1 MSLNED
7 CSSTDDI
14 RSDEPLSHAQTVWFN
29 QPLLLERGG
38 QLPKIRCCYET
49 WGTLNADASNAI
61 LVCHAV
67 SGDSHAARHN
77 ANDQPG
83 WWDGLIGPG
92 MSIDTNQFFVVCP
105 NVLGGCRG
113 TTGPGDLRAE
123 DDLELATSPNQPI
136 PGVSINSDERSP
148 LEAMSRQGGGDERP
162 YGADFPRITIGDM
175 VEVQRRLADHLG
187 IVKWRAIVGGS
198 LGGHQA
204 LQWVSRYP
212 NCTHTCIAIA
222 TSPRLTSQ
230 ALGFDVIAR
239 NAIQTDPHFHGGQYY
254 DRPNRPVTGLAIA
267 RMLGH
272 ITYLSVAAMEA
283 KFDPDRHD
291 PRHIASDFEQRFS
304 VGSYLAHQGQK
315 FTTRFDA
322 NSYITLSMA
331 MDLFDL
337 GGNRLKL
344 METFDECT
352 CDFLLVS
359 FSSDWLFPPAQSREI
374 VNALTALDKRVTYAE
389 ITSDAGHDAFL
400 IARDMATYGPLVQER
415 LRSSDTHRGVNLSA
429 GDAVSKGQ
437 SPVQLTVAEE
447 SILEII
453 PAGSSVL
460 DLGCGCGELLAAIR
474 DRHAG
479 TPMRLMGVEVAQ
491 ENILSTAMRGLDVI
505 DYDLNNGLPAFIDDQ
520 FDVVVLNA
528 TLQAVDNVVA
538 LLEEML
544 RVGKKAIISFPNFA
558 YRALRED
565 YVTRGRSPRAVGEFD
580 FDWHDTPNRRF
591 PTIADVHDL
600 LIEMGVTIDR
610 EIYWDVSQ
618 ARHID
623 ADDDPNLNADTAVLE
638 IHRS

>member
-1 MSLNED
+1 MATTDESF
-7 CSSTDDI
+7 STDDI
-14 RSDEPLSHAQTVWFN
+14 RSDEPLVHAQTVWFDE
-29 QPLLLERGG
+29 PLSLERGG
-38 QLPKIRCCYET
+38 ELPRIRCCFET
-49 WGTLNADASNAI
+49 WGTLNADASNAV

-67 SGDSHAARHN
+67 SGDSHAARHDED
-77 ANDQPG
+77 DQPG

-92 MSIDTNQFFVVCP
+92 LPIDTNRFFVVCP

-113 TTGPGDLRAE
+113 TTGPGDLRWVSRGPE
-123 DDLELATSPNQPI
+123 DNGDGDPAGGQTATEI
-136 PGVSINSDERSP
+136 
-148 LEAMSRQGGGDERP
+148 P

-187 IVKWRAIVGGS
+187 IKKWRAVVGGS

-212 NCTHTCIAIA
+212 DCTQTCIAIA

-239 NAIQTDPHFHGGQYY
+239 NAIQTDPHFQGGQYY
-254 DRPNRPVTGLAIA
+254 GRPQRPDTGLAIA

-272 ITYLSVAAMEA
+272 ITYLSVEAMEA

-291 PRHIASDFEQRFS
+291 PRQIASQFEQRFS
-304 VGSYLAHQGQK
+304 IGSYLAHQGQK

-337 GGNRLKL
+337 GGTRLKL

-352 CDFLLVS
+352 CDFLLIS

-389 ITSDAGHDAFL
+389 ITTDAGHDAFL

-415 LRSSDTHRGVNLSA
+415 LWQSTQKPQDTGSPAAKPN
-429 GDAVSKGQ
+429 DTEP
-437 SPVQLTVAEE
+437 PVQLTVAEE
-447 SILEII
+447 SILDLI
-453 PAGSSVL
+453 PAGNSVL
-460 DLGCGCGELLAAIR
+460 DLGCGSGELLAAIR
-474 DRHAG
+474 ARHSN

-491 ENILSTAMRGLDVI
+491 ENILATAMRGIDVI
-505 DYDLNNGLPAFIDDQ
+505 DYDLNNGLPAFIDNQ
-520 FDVVVLNA
+520 FDVVILNA
-528 TLQAVDNVVA
+528 TLQAVENVVA

-544 RVGKKAIISFPNFA
+544 RVGKRAIISFPNFG
-558 YRALRED
+558 YKALRDD
-565 YVTRGRSPRAVGEFD
+565 YVTRGRSPRAPGEFD

-600 LIEMGVTIDR
+600 LVKMGVTIDQ

-618 ARHID
+618 SRHID
-623 ADDDPNLNADTAVLE
+623 AGETPNLNADTAVMV
-638 IHRS
+638 IHRD